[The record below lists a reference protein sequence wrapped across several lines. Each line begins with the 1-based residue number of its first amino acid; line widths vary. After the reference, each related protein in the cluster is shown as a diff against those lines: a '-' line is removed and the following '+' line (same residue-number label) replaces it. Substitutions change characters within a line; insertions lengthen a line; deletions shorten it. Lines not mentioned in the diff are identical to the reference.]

1 MRGLL
6 TRLIQENNQSNSQR
20 QNRAPQTRRRA
31 PFMFQS
37 QSSRG
42 RRSTPSTPSA
52 PSTPSTSAA
61 PSAPS
66 AQSTPP
72 PSAPS
77 TPIRPS
83 HHSAIHPTT
92 NISNTPIFSAPLESN
107 ENTSNYYSLFE
118 YNDYNIR
125 YYHNQRIQYDDSLE
139 IINSILQYIYEPED
153 TEFEEPHFEPEPFK
167 GNDDNMKNLIMCNM
181 FEAQYK
187 NVKNGIKNDSCPILY
202 TPFEDNDTI
211 CVFKQC
217 NHGIHQSTQDQ
228 FLYHFQKCPLCNVS
242 LNV

>member
-20 QNRAPQTRRRA
+20 QNRAPQTRRRT

-52 PSTPSTSAA
+52 PSA
-61 PSAPS
+61 P
-66 AQSTPP
+66 STPP

-77 TPIRPS
+77 APSTPTPIRPS
-83 HHSAIHPTT
+83 HHSAIHTTT

-153 TEFEEPHFEPEPFK
+153 PEFEEPHFEPEPFK
-167 GNDDNMKNLIMCNM
+167 GNDDNMKNLIMRNM

>member
-1 MRGLL
+1 
-6 TRLIQENNQSNSQR
+6 
-20 QNRAPQTRRRA
+20 
-31 PFMFQS
+31 
-37 QSSRG
+37 
-42 RRSTPSTPSA
+42 
-52 PSTPSTSAA
+52 
-61 PSAPS
+61 
-66 AQSTPP
+66 
-72 PSAPS
+72 
-77 TPIRPS
+77 
-83 HHSAIHPTT
+83 
-92 NISNTPIFSAPLESN
+92 
-107 ENTSNYYSLFE
+107 LFE

-167 GNDDNMKNLIMCNM
+167 GNDDNMKNLIMRNM

-242 LNV
+242 LNI